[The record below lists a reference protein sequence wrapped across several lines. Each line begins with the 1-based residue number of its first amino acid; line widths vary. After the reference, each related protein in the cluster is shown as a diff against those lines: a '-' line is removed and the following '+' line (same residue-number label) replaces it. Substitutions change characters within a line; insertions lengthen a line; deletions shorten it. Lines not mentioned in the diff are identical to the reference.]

1 MRRAA
6 SVLAIALPAML
17 VGATSATA
25 VHRYSDVPHDSTHA
39 PGIHW
44 ADEQGLVQGYPDGTF
59 RPAQP
64 VSRGQLATV
73 LMRQGAH
80 RGPVYSLSQQC
91 GTRTMIV
98 NDHNRR
104 GSGAATVEYAL
115 DGGTRTE
122 LPPVPADEP
131 LTFVAARPGLVTLF
145 VDGIAWA
152 STPTGETCTPPS

>member
-6 SVLAIALPAML
+6 SVLAIAVPAVL
-17 VGATSATA
+17 IGATSATA
-25 VHRYSDVPHDSTHA
+25 VHRYSDVPHDHA
-39 PGIHW
+39 HAVGIHW
-44 ADEQGLVQGYPDGTF
+44 TDEQGLVQGYPDGTF

-73 LMRQGAH
+73 LERQRAF

-91 GTRTMIV
+91 GSLTMHV

-115 DGGTRTE
+115 DGGTRQE

-131 LTFVAARPGLVTLF
+131 LTFVAAGAGLVTLF
-145 VDGIAWA
+145 VDGLAWA
-152 STPTGETCTPPS
+152 STPTGESCTPPA